1 MPGLLMKAEFIS
13 TVTAEIADSDIKIRR
28 GLEQREEGNSVIHGE
43 EVIILFRD
51 GHMRDY
57 KRFHDDADINISIG
71 ISTSGKTFA
80 YSLGLMQV
88 QLGKVLPVKNKI
100 ILPIT
105 KIEDYFSITAN
116 VIQQSKLK
124 QAQEKISQ
132 LLGTANTIV
141 GNIPAI
147 AIAGSAAVGII
158 GNIIN
163 LIVALSPESALISEE
178 RVYMVDDSRYP
189 NIGLE
194 YLRFGRFDLF
204 EDNYYYKDGRY
215 YNQQNDRPEEPTRLS
230 FEIIKPQITA
240 RTNYR

>member
-1 MPGLLMKAEFIS
+1 MPSLSMKAEFIS
-13 TVTAEIADSDIKIRR
+13 AETAGIVGRDKVKR
-28 GLEQREEGNSVIHGE
+28 GLEQREEGNTVIHGD

-51 GHMRDY
+51 GHIRDY
-57 KRFHDDADINISIG
+57 RKFHDDADINISFG
-71 ISTSGKTFA
+71 ISTSGRTFA

-88 QLGKVLPVKNKI
+88 QLGQALPVKNKI

-124 QAQEKISQ
+124 QAQEKLSQ
-132 LLGTANTIV
+132 VLGTANTIV
-141 GNIPAI
+141 GNVPPI
-147 AIAGSAAVGII
+147 ATAGSAAVGIV
-158 GNIIN
+158 GSIIN

-178 RVYMVDDSRYP
+178 RVYIVDETRYP

-204 EDNYYYKDGRY
+204 EDNYYYQDGRY
-215 YNQQNDRPEEPTRLS
+215 YNQQNNRLEEPTRLS
-230 FEIIKPQITA
+230 FELI
-240 RTNYR
+240 